1 MKITIE
7 FIMLYVTL
15 EFPHRIEEHGRME
28 KIIDLS
34 NHIMLYSDIYS
45 GYDEVTDSMRRDA
58 ENLMYR
64 YGRQAVLD
72 FVLVYLTVQREESDE
87 WC

>member
-1 MKITIE
+1 
-7 FIMLYVTL
+7 MLYVTL

>member
-1 MKITIE
+1 MKITIG

-15 EFPHRIEEHGRME
+15 EFPHRTEEHGRME
-28 KIIDLS
+28 KVIDLS

-45 GYDEVTDSMRRDA
+45 GYDEVTDPMRRDA
-58 ENLMYR
+58 QYLINK
-64 YGRQAVLD
+64 YGKKEVLD
-72 FVLVYLTVQREESDE
+72 FIMVYLTVQREESDE

>member
-1 MKITIE
+1 MKITTE

>member
-1 MKITIE
+1 
-7 FIMLYVTL
+7 
-15 EFPHRIEEHGRME
+15 ME

-64 YGRQAVLD
+64 YGKQAVLD